1 MKKLSMKWR
10 ILAPVCIILIVGIT
24 LMVVFIASR
33 FSSVT
38 TDLVQ
43 RNLIADAKQ
52 FANSVKADM
61 EMSLGAIET
70 MATVFQNDA
79 GADMADR
86 DYYIN
91 FLAQTAKTNDRLFGT
106 WCVFEPNAFDG
117 KDAEF
122 VNKAPYHDATGRL
135 IPYTFNF
142 QGSVGNE
149 PLAGYETPGDGDFYL
164 VARDTGK
171 TFVTPPFYYTAGGSE
186 IYVTSL
192 SVPVVKNGRVLG
204 VVGGDI
210 LLDPICNELA
220 SLQIYD
226 TGYATLIDQ
235 NGTVVYHPDAN
246 SRLKPVYN
254 IVDNT
259 LAAAIRS
266 AYQDGQARVVR
277 VVSNVTGR
285 ASLVSVAPYALGSTG
300 LNWMVIMAAPVDEAL
315 AAVTSGVRIII
326 MVGVVLLLLVL
337 AVLFVM
343 VNGVTKTLTF
353 IIENLRETSH
363 QVNSASRTIS
373 DASQDLAEGATE
385 QAASL
390 EQTSSA
396 LEETASM
403 TRQNADNAGK
413 TDESMQETAKIMKR
427 GSEYMAEMTESMA
440 GISESADQIGRIIKT
455 IEDIAFQTNLL
466 ALNAAVEAARAGEAG
481 KGFAVVADEVR
492 NLAGRSAQAARDTT
506 QLIQGTVERVQ
517 KGSEVAG
524 QLEKSFAAIME
535 ASATVVRLIQEI
547 ATATNEQA
555 NGVDQVNTAVAQM
568 DKVTQQNA
576 ATAEES
582 ASAAEELSS
591 QAEVLDGMVVNLVDL
606 VEGSVNGSAPQPA
619 APIRYAAQPQRQ
631 LLMPPSS

>member
-1 MKKLSMKWR
+1 MKSLSMKWR
-10 ILAPVCIILIVGIT
+10 ILAPVCVILILGIT

-33 FSSVT
+33 FSSVA
-38 TDLVQ
+38 TDLVK

-52 FANSVKADM
+52 FANGVKADM
-61 EMSLGAIET
+61 EMSLGAVET
-70 MATVFQNDA
+70 MATVFTNDA
-79 GADMADR
+79 GAELADR

-91 FLAQTAKTNDRLFGT
+91 FLGQTVASNDRLFGT

-122 VNKAPYHDATGRL
+122 VNQAPYHDETGRL
-135 IPYTFNF
+135 IPYTFNY
-142 QGSVGNE
+142 QGNVGNE
-149 PLAGYETPGDGDFYL
+149 PLVGYEVPGDGDFYL

-171 TFVTPPFYYTAGGSE
+171 TFITPPFYYPAGGSD

-192 SVPVVKNGRVLG
+192 AVPIKKNGRVLG

-210 LLDPICNELA
+210 LLDPICNSLA
-220 SLQIYD
+220 ALKIYE
-226 TGYATLIDQ
+226 TGYATLLDQ
-235 NGTVVYHPDAN
+235 NGTVVYHPDAK
-246 SRLKPVYN
+246 SRLQPVYN

-259 LAAAIRS
+259 LGAAIRD
-266 AYQDGQARVVR
+266 AYRDGQSRVVEI
-277 VVSNVTGR
+277 VSNVTGR
-285 ASLVSVAPYALGSTG
+285 SSLVSVAPYSLGSTG
-300 LNWMVIMAAPVDEAL
+300 LNWMVVMAAPVDEAL
-315 AAVTSGVRIII
+315 AAVTSGVRIIVL
-326 MVGVVLLLLVL
+326 VGVVLLLLVL
-337 AVLFVM
+337 VVLFVM
-343 VNGVTKTLTF
+343 VSSVTTILNG
-353 IIENLRETSH
+353 IIDDLRESSE

-373 DASQDLAEGATE
+373 DASQSLAEGATE

-390 EQTSSA
+390 EETSSA

-403 TRQNADNAGK
+403 TRQNADNAAK

-524 QLEKSFAAIME
+524 HLEKSFSAIME
-535 ASATVVRLIQEI
+535 ASANVVRLIQEI

-582 ASAAEELSS
+582 ASAAKELSS
-591 QAEVLDGMVVNLVDL
+591 QAEVLDGMVHNLVGL
-606 VEGSVNGSAPQPA
+606 VQGAATGPGQYQAAPQMVA
-619 APIRYAAQPQRQ
+619 GRRHRG
-631 LLMPPSS
+631 LLPPPRN

>member
-10 ILAPVCIILIVGIT
+10 ILAPVCLILIVGIT

-33 FSSVT
+33 FSSVA

-43 RNLIADAKQ
+43 RNLVAEARQ
-52 FANSVKADM
+52 FANGVKADM

-70 MATVFQNDA
+70 MATVFTNDA
-79 GADMADR
+79 GAEMADR
-86 DYYIN
+86 EYYIN
-91 FLAQTAKTNDRLFGT
+91 FLAQTAATNDRLFGT

-117 KDAEF
+117 KDADYI
-122 VNKAPYHDATGRL
+122 NKTPFHDATGRL
-135 IPYTFNF
+135 IPYTFNLN
-142 QGSVGNE
+142 GTVGNE

-171 TFVTPPFYYTAGGSE
+171 TFITPPFYYTAGGADN
-186 IYVTSL
+186 YVTSL
-192 SVPVVKNGRVLG
+192 AVPIKKDGRVLG

-210 LLDPICNELA
+210 LLEPICDNLA
-220 SLQIYD
+220 ALEIYE

-235 NGTVVYHPDAN
+235 NGTVVYHPDAK
-246 SRLKPVYN
+246 SRLQPVYN
-254 IVDNT
+254 IVDET
-259 LAAAIRS
+259 LGNAIRN
-266 AYQDGQARVVR
+266 AYRDGQSRVVEI
-277 VVSNVTGR
+277 VSKVTGR
-285 ASLVSVAPYALGSTG
+285 ASLVSVAPYSLGSTG
-300 LNWMVIMAAPVDEAL
+300 LNWMVVMAAPVDEAL

-326 MVGVVLLLLVL
+326 LVGVVLLLLVL
-337 AVLFVM
+337 GVLFVL
-343 VNGVTKTLTF
+343 VTGVTKTLTG
-353 IIENLRETSH
+353 IIDDLRESSH
-363 QVNSASRTIS
+363 QVSSASYTIS
-373 DASQDLAEGATE
+373 DASQHLAEGATE

-427 GSEYMAEMTESMA
+427 GAEYMAEMTESMA

-524 QLEKSFAAIME
+524 HLEKSFAAIME
-535 ASATVVRLIQEI
+535 ASGTVVRLIQEI

-582 ASAAEELSS
+582 ASAAEEPSS
-591 QAEVLDGMVVNLVDL
+591 QAEILDSMVVNLVGL
-606 VEGSVNGSAPQPA
+606 VQGEANGSGSRPA
-619 APIRYAAQPQRQ
+619 VTLRTSGHPHHQ
-631 LLMPPSS
+631 LLLPPAN